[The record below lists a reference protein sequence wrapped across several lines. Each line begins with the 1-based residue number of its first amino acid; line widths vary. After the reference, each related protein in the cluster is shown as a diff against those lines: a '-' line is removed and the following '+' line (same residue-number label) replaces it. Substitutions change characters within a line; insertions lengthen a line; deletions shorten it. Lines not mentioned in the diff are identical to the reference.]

1 MGEIAMSKIC
11 KEAGNRIRILR
22 EKENLSREFFSELTG
37 ISPKFLYEIETG
49 KKGFSAENTAQNRP
63 EFCRQSGLN
72 AQKIRLVYDA
82 FLQHFTGHR
91 EGRLIF
97 FLPVKLFL
105 CHGCLLS
112 GTAPLCSRR
121 GNNTSVSGSHSSEIP
136 ARNGR
141 R

>member
-1 MGEIAMSKIC
+1 MRSINTPSFQDTDVIGSHPE
-11 KEAGNRIRILR
+11 
-22 EKENLSREFFSELTG
+22 
-37 ISPKFLYEIETG
+37 

-91 EGRLIF
+91 EGCLILF
-97 FLPVKLFL
+97 FPVKLFL
-105 CHGCLLS
+105 RHGCLLS
-112 GTAPLCSRR
+112 ESAPLYSRR

-141 R
+141 RWPDRRRLYG